1 MLLFSGVIL
10 AVIAVVAGL
19 WLAVGDGRKTGVSNP
34 AESPA
39 GPGRDVSKPRKADGG
54 QKTGVGG
61 SGSDETAVSGSHR
74 QPLQFRSKPVEPAA
88 VLAVLATGKETV
100 VRDYIMQHLGHLW
113 EQHGAREEIEK
124 TLWQAVATSDQTT
137 PGTALIALSR
147 GYERDGET
155 ENLAKVRHQAL
166 ALAQNPT
173 TPLPVRVTALSIAG
187 DGGGEEVK
195 QLAGKLV
202 GNSETP
208 AILKKVA
215 ERLVR

>member
-1 MLLFSGVIL
+1 MSRSPLPMEAPHRWMLLFSGVIL

-19 WLAVGDGRKTGVSNP
+19 WLTVGDGRKTG
-34 AESPA
+34 
-39 GPGRDVSKPRKADGG
+39 G
-54 QKTGVGG
+54 GG
-61 SGSDETAVSGSHR
+61 SGSDE
-74 QPLQFRSKPVEPAA
+74 
-88 VLAVLATGKETV
+88 
-100 VRDYIMQHLGHLW
+100 
-113 EQHGAREEIEK
+113 
-124 TLWQAVATSDQTT
+124 TT

-155 ENLAKVRHQAL
+155 ENLAKVRYQAL

-173 TPLPVRVTALSIAG
+173 TPLPVRVTTLSIAG

-202 GNSETP
+202 GSSETP

-215 ERLVR
+215 ERVVKNS

>member
-1 MLLFSGVIL
+1 
-10 AVIAVVAGL
+10 
-19 WLAVGDGRKTGVSNP
+19 
-34 AESPA
+34 
-39 GPGRDVSKPRKADGG
+39 
-54 QKTGVGG
+54 
-61 SGSDETAVSGSHR
+61 
-74 QPLQFRSKPVEPAA
+74 
-88 VLAVLATGKETV
+88 
-100 VRDYIMQHLGHLW
+100 
-113 EQHGAREEIEK
+113 
-124 TLWQAVATSDQTT
+124 LWQAVATSDETT

-155 ENLAKVRHQAL
+155 ENLAKVRYQAL

-173 TPLPVRVTALSIAG
+173 TPLPVRLTALSIAG